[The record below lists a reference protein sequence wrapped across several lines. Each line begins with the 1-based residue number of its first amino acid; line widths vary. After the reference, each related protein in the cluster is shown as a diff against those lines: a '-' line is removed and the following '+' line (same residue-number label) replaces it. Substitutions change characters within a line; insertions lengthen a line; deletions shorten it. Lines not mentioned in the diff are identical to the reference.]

1 MERNMKSNVRRACVL
16 IGTLAG
22 VLAATSSDAN
32 AFQSLGNPFGS
43 VPTRIF
49 IGATSSGNSFVIWCA
64 APSRVVTQQIGNASG
79 LFESFQINGAN
90 ANDDITILASSAGDS
105 CASGLSQAPVYGS
118 HFIDIAG
125 SGGADI
131 MTIGPTASNADS
143 FAFGGNANDLITSFS
158 PISQLFGGSQNDV
171 VKSMSFSSSDS
182 LFGEDGDDC
191 LYDRNKSY
199 QTLNCGAGND
209 GIDSHDGAYFLP
221 TPGCEFATSSCT
233 YVRQ

>member
-1 MERNMKSNVRRACVL
+1 MKSTVLRACVL

-43 VPTRIF
+43 VPTRIYV
-49 IGATSSGNSFVIWCA
+49 GATSSNNTFVIWCA
-64 APSRVVTQQIGNASG
+64 APNRVVTQQIGNASG

-90 ANDDITILASSAGDS
+90 ANDDITILASTTSDS
-105 CASGLSQAPVYGS
+105 CAAGLSREPVYGNQ
-118 HFIDIAG
+118 FIDLAG

-131 MTIGPTASNADS
+131 ITIAATATNADS

-171 VKSMSFSSSDS
+171 IMSMSFSSSDS

-221 TPGCEFATSSCT
+221 TPGCEFATSACN